1 MLHGPWLDFSALVIR
16 PGPQAGSTEAQRGRP
31 GNAFDRHSRIAMMAA
46 AMAAYETRVVRLA
59 AVLAVFAAALIAIAP
74 AAAWPGPPRTPAPH
88 VKGAS
93 GPPAAW
99 LETRTRSVWLAFSGY
114 CWKTT
119 CADFPPPQSR
129 TNLPIVRVRRGA
141 LVRVHFAF
149 TPSEVHATTF
159 AGTTLRH
166 SALRPA
172 RTTGWRPMRAGVVS
186 FDARGASGSA
196 SYLVR
201 VRIG

>member
-1 MLHGPWLDFSALVIR
+1 MRHL
-16 PGPQAGSTEAQRGRP
+16 
-31 GNAFDRHSRIAMMAA
+31 DRHPRIAMMLAVMTASKTVQVRAA
-46 AMAAYETRVVRLA
+46 V
-59 AVLAVFAAALIAIAP
+59 VLAVFAGALGAAAP
-74 AAAWPGPPRTPAPH
+74 AAAWPGPPRTAAPH

-129 TNLPIVRVRRGA
+129 TNLPVVRVRRGA

-159 AGTTLRH
+159 AGTTLSH
-166 SALRPA
+166 AALRPA
-172 RTTGWRPMRAGVVS
+172 RTTGWRPPRAGVVS
-186 FDARGASGSA
+186 FDVRGASGSA